1 MENIENKT
9 LKELIQYCRDNDI
22 KGYSKKKKEEIIDL
36 IKKNKKDSDQ
46 NNEKNEKK
54 EKELNAISLFSG
66 MGGDSL
72 AIVNSGFNL
81 VAYSEKEKI
90 FQETHKM
97 NFENCK
103 LLGNGDITKTED
115 EDFLKYKDNVDLI
128 FAGFPCFVSGTKV
141 LTNNGYKNIED
152 VVLTD
157 TLMTHTGKF
166 QNIINLQQ
174 KNYIG
179 ELYNI
184 RIKYHSSFINCTE
197 EHPFYTRTKNKVWNN
212 EIKKYK
218 YTFEKPKWKK
228 AFELTNNDYFGM
240 KINDNNIIPEFNF
253 ENKINK
259 YKSEL
264 IKIKLDNP
272 DMWFM
277 MGYFIGDGWIEETK
291 KTDGRNMNKIRFAIN
306 NNDIEYVFNRI
317 TKILPITDKI
327 CPSGDKCNKY
337 GCSNFVWFNILK
349 EFGKYA
355 HGKLIP
361 EWVQDAPIEFIKE
374 FIYGYLTADGCI
386 KKNECYSFTTVSYNL
401 AFGLQRLYLKLGH
414 LFSINKSIRPKT
426 TIIEG
431 RTVNQRDTYQ
441 IRGYIRETKRK
452 YSSFIENGY
461 VWYAPFKIEKTNVEN
476 EIVYN
481 FEVENDNSY
490 IVENTIVHNCQG
502 FSNGGQKKKNDPRN
516 TLFKE
521 FVRATKLINPKYIIG
536 ENVKGLLSRKTSDN
550 ENYIDVIVKEFED
563 LDYDVYYKVMKAHLY
578 GVPQKRER
586 LIIVGIKKEL
596 NKLFE
601 FPEELSTDVNLK
613 NIVKFDMKGSIKIE
627 NDDFDMTTIPEEC
640 ILKDMDNEEDEN
652 NPHPNLKLLA
662 KDKDYVYKEKTYPRR
677 LSFAKR
683 DSSIH
688 GEIIDIRNPAKTIIC
703 TYARQPRLFVPL
715 QNKKGYYLR
724 TFLPDELKQIQ
735 GFPEDYKIAG
745 NDTKKIIQI
754 GNAVPPPLIEIVIK
768 SILS

>member
-1 MENIENKT
+1 MM
-9 LKELIQYCRDNDI
+9 
-22 KGYSKKKKEEIIDL
+22 
-36 IKKNKKDSDQ
+36 
-46 NNEKNEKK
+46 
-54 EKELNAISLFSG
+54 NAISLFSG

-81 VAYSEKEKI
+81 VAYSEKEKV
-90 FQETHKM
+90 FQETHDL
-97 NFENCK
+97 NFKDSK
-103 LLGNGDITKTED
+103 LLGNGDITKTKD
-115 EDFLKYKDNVDLI
+115 DDFLKYKDNVNLI

-152 VVLTD
+152 VILTD

-174 KNYIG
+174 KIYIG

-184 RIKYHSSFINCTE
+184 KIKYHPSLITCTE
-197 EHPFYTRTKNKVWNN
+197 EHPFYTRTKNKLWNSQLN
-212 EIKKYK
+212 KYN

-240 KINDNNIIPEFNF
+240 KINENNIIPEFSFDDKN
-253 ENKINK
+253 
-259 YKSEL
+259 
-264 IKIKLDNP
+264 IKLDNL
-272 DMWFM
+272 DMWFI
-277 MGYFIGDGWIEETK
+277 MGYFVGNGCCVETIHK
-291 KTDGRNMNKIRFAIN
+291 NTDRLRYEICLCIN
-306 NNDIEYVFNRI
+306 EKHINDILNISKNFLKLRFRQHSCKSGKASVYV
-317 TKILPITDKI
+317 TY
-327 CPSGDKCNKY
+327 NKTWY
-337 GCSNFVWFNILK
+337 NILK

-361 EWVQDAPIEFIKE
+361 EWVQDAPIEFVKE
-374 FIYGYLTADGCI
+374 FIDGYKTADGSI
-386 KKNECYSFTTVSYNL
+386 NKNECYSFTTVSYNL

-414 LFSINKSIRPKT
+414 LFSINKSISPKT

-431 RTVNQRDTYQ
+431 RTVNQRYTYQ
-441 IRGYIRETKRK
+441 IEGYIRETDRK
-452 YSSFIENGY
+452 QPSFIENGY

-490 IVENTIVHNCQG
+490 IVENTIAHNCQG

-563 LDYDVYYKVMKAHLY
+563 LDYDVSYKVMKAHLY

-596 NKLFE
+596 NKSFE

-627 NDDFDMTTIPEEC
+627 KDDFDMTTIPEEC

-677 LSFAKR
+677 LSFSKR

-688 GEIIDIRNPAKTIIC
+688 GEIVDIRNPAKTIIC

-735 GFPEDYKIAG
+735 GFPADYKIAG

-754 GNAVPPPLIEIVIK
+754 GNAVPPPLIELVIK
-768 SILS
+768 SILN